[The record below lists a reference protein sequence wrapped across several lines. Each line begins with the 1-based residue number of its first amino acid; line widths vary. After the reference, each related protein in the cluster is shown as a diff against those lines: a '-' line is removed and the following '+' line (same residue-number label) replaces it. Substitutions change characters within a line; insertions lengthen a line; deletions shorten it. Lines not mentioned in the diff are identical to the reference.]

1 MNGLRRSGHPSTR
14 GCPAQGK
21 RMRPSTRCT
30 TSSSMSTGR
39 RSDKPIGSIIMILC
53 CIRGGRCRKCC
64 GGHEAC
70 CRHPSTRARNA
81 WCSRVPFCRTLA
93 CCMPREQRRLVW
105 IHFRGGR
112 HLQIVMCRS
121 RFDFSKSIAPTTARR
136 NGQRQQ
142 RERWQ
147 RTDGLPL
154 TKKGQIAAKGGWP
167 NIAAR
172 QGSGEGATAI
182 QSIGGGGIGG
192 GHRL

>member
-1 MNGLRRSGHPSTR
+1 
-14 GCPAQGK
+14 
-21 RMRPSTRCT
+21 
-30 TSSSMSTGR
+30 
-39 RSDKPIGSIIMILC
+39 MILC

-70 CRHPSTRARNA
+70 CRHQSTRARNA

-112 HLQIVMCRS
+112 HLQMVMRRS
-121 RFDFSKSIAPTTARR
+121 RFDFSEIHRAHDGAP
-136 NGQRQQ
+136 
-142 RERWQ
+142 Q
-147 RTDGLPL
+147 RTTPQCKALANDGLPL
-154 TKKGQIAAKGGWP
+154 TKKGQIAAKGGWT

>member
-1 MNGLRRSGHPSTR
+1 
-14 GCPAQGK
+14 
-21 RMRPSTRCT
+21 
-30 TSSSMSTGR
+30 
-39 RSDKPIGSIIMILC
+39 MILC

-70 CRHPSTRARNA
+70 CRHQSTRARNA

-112 HLQIVMCRS
+112 HLQMVIVRRS
-121 RFDFSKSIAPTTARR
+121 RFDFLKSITPTTTRLNAARQ
-136 NGQRQQ
+136 GVD
-142 RERWQ
+142 
-147 RTDGLPL
+147 DGLPL

-172 QGSGEGATAI
+172 QGSGEGASAI